1 MDKLVH
7 ALAGYAL
14 VFTFDAAHV
23 QRTWAVPLV
32 FAVGVGREV
41 TQHPRNDTPEALRD
55 LGAFT
60 IGMAGAYAWDELV
73 NRGPERR
80 RMARALAN
88 VVKPLAAQAKDDS
101 LAIALHS
108 QAAAALTVPAFPRAD
123 SSRTA
128 PQVPR

>member
-23 QRTWAVPLV
+23 RPAWTVPLV
-32 FAVGVGREV
+32 FAVGVGREI
-41 TQHPRNDTPEALRD
+41 TQHPRNQTPEALRD

-60 IGMAGAYAWDELV
+60 IGMAGAFAWDELV

-80 RMARALAN
+80 RQARVLSN
-88 VVKPLAAQAKDDS
+88 VVKPLAPRVQDDS
-101 LAIALHS
+101 VAIALRN
-108 QAAAALTVPAFPRAD
+108 QVGVALVAPALAEPDVRKAPDIPR
-123 SSRTA
+123 
-128 PQVPR
+128 

>member
-23 QRTWAVPLV
+23 RPAWTVPLV
-32 FAVGVGREV
+32 FAVGVGREI
-41 TQHPRNDTPEALRD
+41 TQHPRNATPEALRD

-60 IGMAGAYAWDELV
+60 IGMAGAFAWDEFV

-80 RMARALAN
+80 RTERALAN
-88 VVKPLAAQAKDDS
+88 VVKPLAPHMKDDS
-101 LAIALHS
+101 LAIALRN
-108 QAAAALTVPAFPRAD
+108 QAGVALAVPAFPQAD
-123 SSRTA
+123 VRKAS
-128 PQVPR
+128 PEIPR